1 MTYIKKNDKVSYD
14 TRDEGDDFL
23 GALIADINKILADMR
38 NAIDNHKYIPVF
50 RKKNLDT
57 LAILGITW
65 SDALEEIYSLTSS
78 DYDSGPEIDRDR
90 PLSDSLWVFKK
101 NVYGSLIYIK
111 FKIEYQE
118 NGDIKILSFH
128 IDNI

>member
-1 MTYIKKNDKVSYD
+1 
-14 TRDEGDDFL
+14 L
-23 GALIADINKILADMR
+23 AALIADINKILTDMR